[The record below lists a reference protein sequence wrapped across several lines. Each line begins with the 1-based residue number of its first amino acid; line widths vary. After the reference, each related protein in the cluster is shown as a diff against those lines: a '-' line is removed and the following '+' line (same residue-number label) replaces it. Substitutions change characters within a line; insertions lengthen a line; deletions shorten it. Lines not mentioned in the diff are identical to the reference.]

1 MPLLGLGYRGAVG
14 LRHIACGLVLAACA
28 GKPEE
33 TPPPDDAP
41 VQQDG
46 GLVGG
51 PKMCPTGQL
60 AVEVGSDG
68 SVRCAAPDA
77 EIKTTIDAS
86 CGIYYGWRDNCD
98 GCTTPPTKFG
108 RAGAACTQ
116 SGTDTTCTMP
126 SLLGTTY
133 LSGRRDL
140 SRFERT
146 HLILAE
152 YERILAPN
160 VRSDEVIV
168 DCRAGT
174 GGGTPGTGGGGT
186 PGAGTEPGD

>member
-1 MPLLGLGYRGAVG
+1 MCRQNRHTEQGLTLLELLIALVLLAIALGLIINTIIAVIRSPSSID
-14 LRHIACGLVLAACA
+14 L
-28 GKPEE
+28 
-33 TPPPDDAP
+33 
-41 VQQDG
+41 
-46 GLVGG
+46 
-51 PKMCPTGQL
+51 
-60 AVEVGSDG
+60 VEVGR
-68 SVRCAAPDA
+68 V
-77 EIKTTIDAS
+77 
-86 CGIYYGWRDNCD
+86 
-98 GCTTPPTKFG
+98 
-108 RAGAACTQ
+108 GAAGGPVTITYRVNLNYDSARTTAVSEDVDIEEVDFGPFQNDLLDVVTVSTAAGQ
-116 SGTDTTCTMP
+116 STSAGTLFTLECGP